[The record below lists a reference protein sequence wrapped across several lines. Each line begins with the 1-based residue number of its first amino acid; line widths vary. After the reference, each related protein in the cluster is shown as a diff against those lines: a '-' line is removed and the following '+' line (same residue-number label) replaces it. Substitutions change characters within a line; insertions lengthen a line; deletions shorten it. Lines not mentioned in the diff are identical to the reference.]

1 MHIIG
6 EGCPGVTSIMVKLAA
21 HLSDFNTCQINS
33 SLNVMNHGNQMDLFK
48 AELVNAY
55 TRAGVKVM
63 IILFR
68 AEDLYCCIYKVFLL
82 RTMVSVSGLI
92 EVKCLL
98 FMT

>member
-48 AELVNAY
+48 AELVCAY
-55 TRAGVKVM
+55 TRAGVKVINVNSSPTANNASQ
-63 IILFR
+63 IIVLQCNIPGISSDIR
-68 AEDLYCCIYKVFLL
+68 K
-82 RTMVSVSGLI
+82 
-92 EVKCLL
+92 
-98 FMT
+98 

>member
-1 MHIIG
+1 MGNSLLDNKLSVFFLLNTARVISSPHEVAHMHIIG

-68 AEDLYCCIYKVFLL
+68 A
-82 RTMVSVSGLI
+82 
-92 EVKCLL
+92 
-98 FMT
+98 